1 METNRSNRLT
11 KMEWV
16 FLAFCFL
23 FYFFWAVKQP
33 FAYAPDEGMRFEIP
47 NYIFSRHALPSG
59 YDEGIRVV
67 TWGFSYA
74 FYPCFFGPLLSAL
87 FMKLTSFFTMDFFP
101 LVVAA
106 RMTSVL
112 SGGLTVY
119 FTMKI
124 SRRLF
129 KRPYHWIMPV
139 LTAMLPQF
147 AFLSSYINND
157 VIAIMGSSVIVYA
170 WVRGLEEWD
179 LKSCLLL
186 SVGVIIVALSYYNA
200 YGWILGSIIIFILS
214 FYLETGSNRGMKEM
228 WKKAAMISLLVLVCI
243 SYFFIRN
250 AVLYN
255 GDFLGMKSLTES
267 SELYAMAE
275 LKPSMRNTP
284 KNLGLSLWDML
295 VSPQWTGKTWLRL
308 TYESFIGVFGCMTV
322 YAGNFVIFLYTVIF
336 VTGIGG
342 FLLSLLAARF
352 ERRRKSG
359 RQEVEG
365 AILNGL
371 MFLCFIIPIVLSMYY
386 SYATDYQPQGRYL
399 ATMLV
404 ALMYFVS
411 KGFAAIGMKLEDF
424 AGKRLMQGL
433 VAVGC
438 AAVILT
444 SLKVYFLTYLPSLLI
459 PIS

>member
-1 METNRSNRLT
+1 MEMKQSSRLT
-11 KMEWV
+11 KPEWI
-16 FLAFCFL
+16 FLAFCFA
-23 FYFFWAVKQP
+23 FYYFWAVKQP

-47 NYIFSRHALPSG
+47 NYIFSRHMLPSG
-59 YDEGIRVV
+59 YDDSIRVV

-74 FYPCFFGPLLSAL
+74 FYPCFFGPLFSAL
-87 FMKLTSFFTMDFFP
+87 FMKITSWFTMDFFA

-106 RMTSVL
+106 RMTSVI

-124 SRRLF
+124 SKRLF
-129 KRPYHWIMPV
+129 DRPYHWIMPV

-157 VIAIMGSSVIVYA
+157 VIAIMGSAVIVYA
-170 WVRGLEEWD
+170 WIRGLEEWD
-179 LKSCLLL
+179 MKSCLILAA
-186 SVGVIIVALSYYNA
+186 GVIIVALSYYNA
-200 YGWILGSIIIFILS
+200 YGWILGSIILFILS
-214 FYLETGSNRGMKEM
+214 FSLEIGKNRGMNEM
-228 WKKAAMISLLVLVCI
+228 WRKAAFISVLVLLCI

-250 AVLYN
+250 AILYH

-267 SELYAMAE
+267 SELYAMEE

-295 VSPQWTGKTWLRL
+295 MSTQWTGKSWLRL

-322 YAGNFVIFLYTVIF
+322 YSGNIVIFLYSVIF
-336 VTGIGG
+336 AVGIAG
-342 FLLSLLAARF
+342 FLWSLRA
-352 ERRRKSG
+352 ERIGPRKKIG
-359 RQEVEG
+359 KQNVGG
-365 AILNGL
+365 AVLNGL
-371 MFLCFIIPIVLSMYY
+371 MVLGFVIPVILSMYY

-411 KGFAAIGMKLEDF
+411 KGFVTIGSWLEDF
-424 AGKRLMQGL
+424 AGKRITRSL
-433 VAVGC
+433 VVTGC
-438 AAVILT
+438 AVVILT